1 MLMLASTERKNG
13 QSRTIAFNVPSS
25 CGYSVSHVSIAMP
38 TPYQPGSM
46 IRACDHENTHGIA
59 RRSSIRVDF
68 VRDAGRL
75 PMLSSA
81 ISLIGVVC
89 RK

>member
-1 MLMLASTERKNG
+1 MFASTERKNG
-13 QSRTIAFNVPSS
+13 QSRTIA
-25 CGYSVSHVSIAMP
+25 CSVSSSPGFCASHFSTAVP

-46 IRACDHENTHGIA
+46 IRHCDQENTHGIA
-59 RRSSIRVDF
+59 RKSSIRVDF

-75 PMLSSA
+75 PMFSSA
-81 ISLIGVVC
+81 ISLIGVAS